1 MLTVTVAQGSSE
13 KAPKKASR
21 RTEKIPLSQAPCAPT
36 GYIQLDVNIAQL
48 LNQGPAEAAES
59 HLVCNPEPSTP
70 SMSYANPDV
79 DGGRQSPP
87 WGALL
92 SSDPFE
98 GSLSPCPP
106 SDCSDTDVAVIPE
119 NTPAN
124 DPSRREWPLQPTP
137 AESSAAEGP
146 PEAPSGGGA
155 SSVVEDLESEEGS
168 LGDDHQTARAKE
180 KKRAQ
185 KRQARVNKRRRALDQ
200 PIPFG
205 GRLKFPSDARFQATR
220 VIQVSVDAKTLRM
233 AAGGYVGKRTPRS
246 DRAAWSLADVRK
258 AGYQVISWD
267 GKCAS
272 MFKFSCLSLLISSRH

>member
-1 MLTVTVAQGSSE
+1 MLTATVAQGSSD

-21 RTEKIPLSQAPCAPT
+21 RTEKIPLPQAPCAPT
-36 GYIQLDVNIAQL
+36 QYIQLDVNIAQL
-48 LNQGPAEAAES
+48 LNQGPAERAES

-87 WGALL
+87 RGALL
-92 SSDPFE
+92 SLDSPLE

-106 SDCSDTDVAVIPE
+106 SDCSDPDVAVMPE

-124 DPSRREWPLQPTP
+124 DPSRREWPLQPSP

-146 PEAPSGGGA
+146 PEAPSAGGV

-168 LGDDHQTARAKE
+168 GDDPQTARAKE
-180 KKRAQ
+180 KRKAQ

-220 VIQVSVDAKTLRM
+220 AIQVSVDAETLPM
-233 AAGGYVGKRTPRS
+233 ATGGYVGKRTPRS
-246 DRAAWSLADVRK
+246 NRAWSLADVRK

-272 MFKFSCLSLLISSRH
+272 MLFSCLSLLISSPY